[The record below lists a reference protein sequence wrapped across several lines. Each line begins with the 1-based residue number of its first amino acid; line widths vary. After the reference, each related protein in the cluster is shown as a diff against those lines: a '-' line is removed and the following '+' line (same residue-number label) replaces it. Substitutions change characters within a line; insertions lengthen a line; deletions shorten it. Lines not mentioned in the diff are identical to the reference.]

1 MQDRITQI
9 LQQMNEMQDE
19 PVKMAIGGGTIGP
32 GIGMPDFD
40 PIRDAVSTQTNPDA
54 GNAPFT
60 QVYGQRRSSPLSMD
74 EYLSGSMYDFA
85 GIDVSATP
93 AIDDDDK
100 DDDDKDQ
107 AAPPNILTRVDE
119 RDDPSS
125 VFRAVSQTTGQ
136 LGTGYGAANLD
147 PSKYL
152 EGLLNEET
160 FTIKGD
166 GFSKYAKQKF
176 IDEGMVALA
185 PAGLALG
192 PIGLTALGA
201 GEFAKRQNKKNAEMM
216 MEYGGGAGD
225 LFTLNGATVSRAPGE
240 RIFTGNLGGFSQEQ
254 LYAAREMDFGFIPG
268 TMREVLTEDEKA
280 KITSS
285 RTGLGGVKAA
295 GSVSGHIMDA
305 FGTIHGV
312 RDSDGGQMQV
322 GAIAAQRM
330 RENEFRSVMAAQGI
344 DVNKQFTDGAGNFSR
359 SAFTRAAVDYK
370 QFVDGKMKT
379 HPSHGGFFHK
389 TSNLSPNAYASAMAF
404 RDSVASRFVNDTYS
418 SVTTAQVTGDP
429 ARKGP
434 EPKRPPPPVDRE
446 LPDPVVTTRP
456 TGFDDED
463 SERDVD
469 RINAQIQRDIQRA
482 AETAAAIREAQER
495 DRDDDRDDN
504 FYDPGPSDAYSGISG
519 GFAGARATGGRVGM
533 QAGGVAA
540 EPAGFVEG
548 PPENFT
554 EKQTVADDRPMSVP
568 EGTFVINA
576 AAVEFAGSDDIKAM
590 LVKAYS
596 KLQKKLD
603 KSPSRVKIPTEDE
616 IDVAVSRGE
625 VIVPPELAKII
636 GYDRLEKINNRG
648 KKEVTRR
655 QKKAGG
661 GFLAG
666 KKFASGGNVDYE
678 DRIIADE
685 VRRQMK
691 EMIANLPDD
700 VTFKSEYYED
710 QPVAKLYGT
719 KYSGPTAKKIQ
730 EGLAAELGMVP
741 ITGRFRTDPRR
752 KVVIAPQTPT
762 LFNLFAMAEEI
773 AHLDFPD
780 KRRTNPYIDFGTVS
794 SLFSPAA
801 TMQKK
806 YREYNKKLG
815 ADEPF
820 DAYDAFEREERY
832 REEVRAKSIAYETVR
847 GMLPKSKKT
856 ADFTLSGYQQGFAKY
871 LFDNAPPVIREGMFK
886 KYPELQKF
894 VDDKGRFVA
903 LRTKELQE
911 AADRFTAKQKRQ
923 PMQSGGMA
931 LPEPSPVRQK
941 KAARQEAERMAD
953 VELRADLEEFIRDD
967 QLARLGWNLYTSGEL
982 KVVGVPTPFDY
993 TRVTKGEGEDARE
1006 TVQDEMSYRYAG
1018 IYTPIPGRDTFPVFM
1033 GEGRTRVRASDN
1045 PKPEIR
1051 EYLDK
1056 VGIKP
1061 SAEVPM
1067 AAYFAEPMYITKK
1080 GRTDPEVYMEDRAAV
1095 MLTLA
1100 HELRHAAL
1108 NYLKFEYGAPEM
1120 TLSTEERV
1128 MDYFDQKG
1136 RKQASKNNALVLAES
1151 PRIVVAE
1158 RGQSAV
1164 KLSMYKKRAELYN
1177 ELATEVLKLRGVPPV
1192 AQPEEKGF
1200 ISKFIDGLFRESP
1213 QSKLR
1218 KGDGKPVDYES
1229 EAMQSAQF

>member
-1 MQDRITQI
+1 
-9 LQQMNEMQDE
+9 
-19 PVKMAIGGGTIGP
+19 MAENDP
-32 GIGMPDFD
+32 GIRMPYAEFD

-54 GNAPFT
+54 DNAPFT

-93 AIDDDDK
+93 DLDDDD
-100 DDDDKDQ
+100 DDDDAQ
-107 AAPPNILTRVDE
+107 AAPNILTPVSE
-119 RDDPSS
+119 RTDDATD
-125 VFRAVSQTTGQ
+125 VFRAISQTGQ
-136 LGTGYGAANLD
+136 LGTGYGVADLD

-152 EGLLNEET
+152 KGLLNEET
-160 FTIKGD
+160 FTIKDD

-176 IDEGMVALA
+176 IDEGMIALA

-192 PIGLTALGA
+192 PAGVLGLGA
-201 GEFAKRQNKKNAEMM
+201 AEFNKKQSKKNAEMIM
-216 MEYGGGAGD
+216 QSGGGAGD

-268 TMREVLTEDEKA
+268 TMKETLTEFQIGA
-280 KITSS
+280 GPQGLPRSS

-370 QFVDGKMKT
+370 QFVDGQMKT

-404 RDSVASRFVNDTYS
+404 RDSVSSRFVNDTYGG
-418 SVTTAQVTGDP
+418 VTTTPVTGDP
-429 ARKGP
+429 ARKGQ
-434 EPKRPPPPVDRE
+434 EPKRPPPPVD
-446 LPDPVVTTRP
+446 
-456 TGFDDED
+456 TGSDRED
-463 SERDVD
+463 SERD

-482 AETAAAIREAQER
+482 AELAAARREAQER

-504 FYDPGPSDAYSGISG
+504 FYDPGPSDAYSGIGG

-648 KKEVTRR
+648 KKEVSRR

-661 GFLAG
+661 GFLDG
-666 KKFASGGNVDYE
+666 KKRADGGKVEYE

-685 VRRQMK
+685 VRRKMK
-691 EMIANLPDD
+691 EMLGNLPEDIT
-700 VTFKSEYYED
+700 VTSLYYRD
-710 QPVAKLYGT
+710 QPAARALGKI
-719 KYSGPTAKKIQ
+719 YSGETVADFRQ
-730 EGLAAELGMVP
+730 ALADSAGMTP
-741 ITGRFRTDPRR
+741 LTGRFVSDPVERR
-752 KVVIAPQTPT
+752 VNVPQTPT

-773 AHLDFPD
+773 AHLDYPA
-780 KRRTNPYIDFGTVS
+780 KRRDNPYRDLGS
-794 SLFSPAA
+794 SRSISMGELFDPNAQ
-801 TMQKK
+801 MQRR
-806 YREYNKKLG
+806 YRDYDTKFG
-815 ADEPF
+815 ADERF
-820 DAYDAFEREERY
+820 DPYEAFEKEERY
-832 REEVRAKSIAYETVR
+832 REELRAKSIAYETVK
-847 GMLPKSKKT
+847 GLLPKSKKA
-856 ADFTLSGYQQGFAKY
+856 ADYTKLGYEESFAKY
-871 LFDNAPPVIREGMFK
+871 VYDNAPTPIRQGLFT
-886 KYPELQKF
+886 KYPELNKF
-894 VDDKGRFVA
+894 IDDKGRFVS
-903 LRTKELQE
+903 
-911 AADRFTAKQKRQ
+911 KRI
-923 PMQSGGMA
+923 PIINKG
-931 LPEPSPVRQK
+931 VREYN
-941 KAARQEAERMAD
+941 RR
-953 VELRADLEEFIRDD
+953 
-967 QLARLGWNLYTSGEL
+967 
-982 KVVGVPTPFDY
+982 
-993 TRVTKGEGEDARE
+993 ARE
-1006 TVQDEMSYRYAG
+1006 IEAQR
-1018 IYTPIPGRDTFPVFM
+1018 
-1033 GEGRTRVRASDN
+1033 
-1045 PKPEIR
+1045 
-1051 EYLDK
+1051 
-1056 VGIKP
+1056 
-1061 SAEVPM
+1061 
-1067 AAYFAEPMYITKK
+1067 KK
-1080 GRTDPEVYMEDRAAV
+1080 
-1095 MLTLA
+1095 
-1100 HELRHAAL
+1100 
-1108 NYLKFEYGAPEM
+1108 
-1120 TLSTEERV
+1120 
-1128 MDYFDQKG
+1128 
-1136 RKQASKNNALVLAES
+1136 
-1151 PRIVVAE
+1151 
-1158 RGQSAV
+1158 
-1164 KLSMYKKRAELYN
+1164 
-1177 ELATEVLKLRGVPPV
+1177 
-1192 AQPEEKGF
+1192 
-1200 ISKFIDGLFRESP
+1200 
-1213 QSKLR
+1213 
-1218 KGDGKPVDYES
+1218 
-1229 EAMQSAQF
+1229 